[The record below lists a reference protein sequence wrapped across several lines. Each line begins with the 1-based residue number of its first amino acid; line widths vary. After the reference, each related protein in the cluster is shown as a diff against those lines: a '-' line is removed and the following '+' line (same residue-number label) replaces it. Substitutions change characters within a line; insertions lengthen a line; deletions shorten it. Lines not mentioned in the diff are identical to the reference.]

1 MKLVHSFAVLRITG
15 WQAIQVCMRLRGF
28 QDFLALKLGQ
38 IWGNWMVRRQEM
50 SLFWKHMQGGKYSL
64 NARCWR
70 RFVARMLALCLNF
83 SDWNQGG
90 ASGPVVLCPS
100 PSLERPTCVSLRATQ
115 SQCPVLVC
123 LWRGWTLDVCK
134 LTAQS
139 LAVCTLL
146 AISWLYLAF
155 SSVFG
160 FPDETR
166 FCGRHQGWLCLGDQR
181 PYGLPGWAVVGAE
194 TQAWGQQG
202 YDGSWGSVPVVLG
215 TSSCGDGTWENG
227 GILVHPG
234 KNTFMSS
241 QAAGNLLDLE
251 ETSLLCGQEC
261 SWFGGVILF
270 GKRIWEM
277 QVTVGETL
285 NHATIYIQ
293 FEIIIEYHINET
305 RKQSNQRG
313 NMC

>member
-1 MKLVHSFAVLRITG
+1 MCEFEGNTEPVSRTG
-15 WQAIQVCMRLRGF
+15 LP
-28 QDFLALKLGQ
+28 LKG
-38 IWGNWMVRRQEM
+38 
-50 SLFWKHMQGGKYSL
+50 L
-64 NARCWR
+64 NS
-70 RFVARMLALCLNF
+70 V
-83 SDWNQGG
+83 
-90 ASGPVVLCPS
+90 
-100 PSLERPTCVSLRATQ
+100 
-115 SQCPVLVC
+115 
-123 LWRGWTLDVCK
+123 DVCK

-139 LAVCTLL
+139 LAACTLL

-166 FCGRHQGWLCLGDQR
+166 SCGRHRACLCLGDPR
-181 PYGLPGWAVVGAE
+181 PHGLPGWAVVGAE

-202 YDGSWGSVPVVLG
+202 YDGRWGSVPVIFRNKPQWWWDLG
-215 TSSCGDGTWENG
+215 NG
-227 GILVHPG
+227 GILVCPG

-241 QAAGNLLDLE
+241 QAVEKIIDLE

-261 SWFGGVILF
+261 SWFWGVIFF

-277 QVTVGETL
+277 QMTVGETL

-293 FEIIIEYHINET
+293 FEIIIEYHINEI